1 MPLTDALILSAICV
15 AFVGFGVLLAWG
27 DSQTRNLKRADR
39 LSGDKAVPQNQRRV
53 VSVVGNAR
61 ERQVAH
67 H

>member
-39 LSGDKAVPQNQRRV
+39 PSGDKAVPQSQSRV
-53 VSVVGNAR
+53 VSVVGSAR
-61 ERQVAH
+61 ERQRVLH
-67 H
+67 